1 MDWVTGIQRA
11 IDYVEDNITES
22 IDYDEVAKRAYSS
35 NYHFQRV
42 FSVLCGYPLGEYI
55 RSRRLTLAGSE
66 LAGSDIKVIDAALKY
81 GYDSPDSFT
90 KAFTRFHGI
99 TPSAAK
105 QRGASLKSFS
115 RLSIKLSLEGG
126 NIMNYRIEE
135 KEAMKIAARTKRFT
149 TDEEINR
156 RLIPEFWNTCA
167 EDGTFDVLCGM
178 TSEESVFGRAL
189 LGICSEDTCRES
201 SDFEYSIG
209 TQYMGGPVPDGY
221 TIKDVPKLTWAVFEC
236 RGAVPQGIQEG
247 WHKVYAEFFPAS
259 EYEQYSQF
267 TFEVYPD
274 GDRTSS
280 TYVSE
285 IWIPVRKK

>member
-1 MDWVTGIQRA
+1 MDWITGIQRA

-22 IDYDEVAKRAYSS
+22 LDYEEVAKRACSS

-42 FSVLCGYPLGEYI
+42 FSILCGYPLGEYI
-55 RSRRLTLAGSE
+55 RCRRLTMAGSE
-66 LAGSDIKVIDAALKY
+66 LAGSDIKVIDVAIKY

-105 QRGASLKSFS
+105 QSGASLKSFS

-135 KEAMKIAARTKRFT
+135 KEGMQIAVKSKRFT

-167 EDGTFDVLCGM
+167 TDGTFDALCSI

-189 LGICSEDTCRES
+189 LGICVEDTCKES
-201 SDFEYSIG
+201 TDFEYSIG
-209 TQYMGGPVPDGY
+209 VQYMGGSVPESCI
-221 TIKDVPKLTWAVFEC
+221 IKDVPKLTWAVFEC
-236 RGAVPQGIQEG
+236 KGAMPQGIQDG
-247 WHKVYAEFFPAS
+247 WHKVYSEFFPTS
-259 EYEQYSQF
+259 EYEQHSMF
-267 TFEVYPD
+267 TFEVYPE
-274 GDRTSS
+274 GDQSS
-280 TYVSE
+280 ADYVSE